1 MNYKELCD
9 FKTINESIEL
19 KKQKG
24 NIQKEDDKEYVC
36 NSKNENAKDIEQL
49 LNNISK
55 SLHNRGRKDK
65 FKRVWTSFL
74 GFWSDK
80 AGQYSV
86 NLNKALQEVR
96 EYVKE
101 ILDGNPRFQI
111 EFAEPKDAV
120 KEDLDYNRI
129 FPRYITYYKKDGAN
143 DKKDG
148 TKSFKIW
155 ASDIQDFFENYS
167 NKRERII
174 NAIEKLENEKQIKK
188 ANSEEPDPIS
198 RAIKIL
204 QDCLDRG
211 IWIAAAA
218 LLSNIKEEDMVA
230 VINES
235 YLPLARTYQVLD
247 RIGKED
253 ALFQKA
259 IKEANIPF
267 FSKELDAVN
276 KHCCKKV
283 NLESAINVLNT
294 KDSDIDNSDLEIL
307 ENLRQKLSACEAA
320 YKLHDAKCV
329 SASMVSLRTPT
340 AENIYKIAEY
350 GDNSKHDSSEKNA
363 VVRMANKEI
372 KKKQSKI
379 RLGVFISIV
388 ILLLVVAIFS
398 AFKPGIK
405 YAIGREIVAEVDGCE
420 YTYRKFDDTGVEIV
434 AAKMTEGISE
444 YAVIPEID
452 GHKVVAI
459 SEGAFADY
467 TDFESVYIGK
477 DISQIGSNA
486 FARKDNARIT
496 IYCEAQAKPD
506 AWAKDWANDNVVV
519 WGWTDS
525 QQSIEITWGNLRFA
539 IDKEKNQAVI
549 LGLSS
554 EAKGDEVDEIEI
566 PSDVT
571 YESEE
576 YTVVRVADEAFKDAA
591 YICKIVFEEENNAII
606 DIGFGAFEGCS
617 SLTDIA
623 IPFVGATVSGEK
635 VSEEINTVNFGY
647 IFGADGTAKNA
658 EYVPATLESVTIYG
672 GIIAANA
679 FAGCSNLQS
688 IVLGDSVTSIAH
700 GAFNSNMSSLNSLM
714 LPFVGESYDKTAFIG
729 YIFGATDYKDNNKAL
744 PRSLQT
750 VTVTDNCNITDYAFY
765 GCENIVTVNI
775 ASSGETNGGIG
786 KSAFAECIGLQTVT
800 IENGKFIDDSA
811 FANCTSLTKVTVP
824 DEIESF
830 GNDVLKGCANIEYNN
845 SNGIKYLDGNREYY
859 RVIIDATNVGK
870 SVVVT
875 NVNTRIIAQN
885 AFNGCSIEEIIIT
898 KDVVMIGDSAFAN
911 CVNIR
916 YLTIPDNV
924 KKIGEGALNGCSNL
938 LSLTLPFVGAEAG
951 VTSTYAYQYP
961 FGYIFGKLSYE
972 GGVATKQYYSDS
984 NMQSVVFGGGIKFTK
999 SANYYIPESLCDVA
1013 ITSGNILEGAFYN
1026 CNNITKI
1033 TIPNTIQDI
1042 GNYAFYNCSALKM
1055 IEIPDNV
1062 TDIGNFAFYGCS
1074 SLTNINIPDSVTNI
1088 GDWAFSDCTSLTS
1101 IVIPN
1106 SVIGIGWFAFYNC
1119 TNLIKIIF
1127 ENTQAWQVFIR
1138 FDFGL
1143 YTELSGSELSN
1154 STIAATY
1161 LKDTYNCY
1169 YWQRVE

>member
-9 FKTINESIEL
+9 FTTIDIDRIEL
-19 KKQKG
+19 KGTKG
-24 NIQKEDDKEYVC
+24 GEKEYAC
-36 NSKNENAKDIEQL
+36 EANPDIAIL
-49 LNNISK
+49 LNRITGI
-55 SLHNRGRKDK
+55 LHNRGRKDE

-74 GFWSDK
+74 GRWSNK
-80 AGQYSV
+80 AGQYSA

-111 EFAEPKDAV
+111 DFESKDI
-120 KEDLDYNRI
+120 KEKDLDYNRI

-143 DKKDG
+143 DEKDG

-167 NKRERII
+167 NNRKSVISAIKSLKENLEEKKAIKDDIKNTRR
-174 NAIEKLENEKQIKK
+174 AIE
-188 ANSEEPDPIS
+188 
-198 RAIKIL
+198 IL

-218 LLSNIKEEDMVA
+218 LLSDIEKKKEDIVA
-230 VINES
+230 VINKS

-247 RIGKED
+247 GIGEED
-253 ALFQKA
+253 ASLQKA
-259 IKEANIPF
+259 IKDADIPF
-267 FSKELDAVN
+267 FSKELDAVD
-276 KHCCKKV
+276 KYCKGKGV
-283 NLESAINVLNT
+283 DLDSAISTLKAKKEKTDQEVE
-294 KDSDIDNSDLEIL
+294 DLEIL
-307 ENLRQKLSACEAA
+307 ENLSQKLSACNAA
-320 YKLHDAKCV
+320 YQLRYAKCV
-329 SASMVSLRTPT
+329 SASEVSRGSGIGK
-340 AENIYKIAEY
+340 NIKEIAEY
-350 GDNSKHDSSEKNA
+350 GNNTKYDPSEKKA
-363 VVRMANKEI
+363 VTRMANKEI

-398 AFKPGIK
+398 AFKPSIK

-434 AAKMTEGISE
+434 AAKMPEGISE

-459 SEGAFADY
+459 SEGVFADY

-477 DISQIGSNA
+477 DIVEIGNNA
-486 FARKDNARIT
+486 FAKKDNRIT

-506 AWAKDWANDNVVV
+506 AWAKDWANDNIVF

-525 QQSIEITWGNLRFA
+525 QQNIEITWGNLRFA
-539 IDKEKNQAVI
+539 IDKGKKQAAI

-554 EAKGDEVDEIEI
+554 EDKGDEVDEIEI
-566 PSDVT
+566 PSNVT
-571 YESEE
+571 YEGEE
-576 YTVVRVADEAFKDAA
+576 YAVIRVADEAFKDAI
-591 YICKIVFEEENNAII
+591 YISKITLPASVTN
-606 DIGFGAFEGCS
+606 IGFGAFKGCS

-635 VSEEINTVNFGY
+635 VSEKINTVNFGY

-679 FAGCSNLQS
+679 FGGCSNLQN
-688 IVLGDSVTSIAH
+688 IILGNSVKSIAH
-700 GAFNSNMSSLNSLM
+700 GAFNREMSLNSLT

-729 YIFGATDYKDNNKAL
+729 YIFGATEYKDNNKVL

-750 VTVTDNCNITDYAFY
+750 VAVTDNCNIIDYAFY

-786 KSAFAECIGLQTVT
+786 KSAFAECVGLKTVT
-800 IENGKFIDDSA
+800 IKSGKFIDDSA
-811 FANCTSLTKVTVP
+811 FANCTSLIKVTVP

-830 GNDVLKGCANIEYNN
+830 GNDVLQGCANIEYNN

-859 RVIIDATNVGK
+859 RVLIDATNVEK

-885 AFNGCSIEEIIIT
+885 GFNGCLIEEIIIT
-898 KDVVMIGDSAFAN
+898 EDVVMIGDSAFAN

-916 YLTIPDNV
+916 HLTIPDNV

-951 VTSTYAYQYP
+951 VTSTYAHQYP
-961 FGYIFGKLSYE
+961 FGYIFGKSLYE

-984 NMQSVVFGGGIKFTK
+984 NMQSAVFGGGIKFTK
-999 SANYYIPESLCDVA
+999 SAIYYIPESLWDVT

-1026 CNNITKI
+1026 CNNITNI
-1033 TIPNTIQDI
+1033 TIPNTIKDI
-1042 GNYAFYNCSALKM
+1042 GNYAFYNCSALKRM
-1055 IEIPDNV
+1055 EIPDNV
-1062 TDIGNFAFYGCS
+1062 TDIGNFAFFGCS

-1088 GDWAFSDCTSLTS
+1088 GDWAFSDCTSLIS
-1101 IVIPN
+1101 IVIPD
-1106 SVIGIGWFAFYNC
+1106 SVIGIGWYAFNNC
-1119 TNLIKIIF
+1119 TNLIKIFF
-1127 ENTQAWQVFIR
+1127 ENTQGWQVSTSSNFSS
-1138 FDFGL
+1138 
-1143 YTELSGSELSN
+1143 YTELSSNDLSDA
-1154 STIAATY
+1154 TIAATY
-1161 LKDTYNCY
+1161 LKDTYRNY
-1169 YWQRVE
+1169 YWRRIE